1 MTAAHLDIESRSTCD
16 LKSAGL
22 YRYWEDPETEVLVV
36 RWRIGDGPVGEWVP
50 LSDPSDEENR
60 CHALVDHLRAGGT
73 VTGHNIAFDR
83 EGWNRC
89 ISLPA
94 GFPEIA
100 VEQTDCTM
108 ARCASLSLPQ
118 SLEQAGKA
126 LGLKIQKD
134 AEGHRLM
141 MRMCKP
147 KTQEPLTWHETP
159 EQLAR
164 LSEYCAQD
172 VLAECA
178 IDAAVPQLSPSEKRL
193 WVLDQKINARGVQL
207 DMPMVDKAL
216 AVAERAALAASEQ
229 IYELTDGAVQ
239 RTTETAKIV
248 KWLNAR
254 GIPAES
260 IAKGE
265 QDELLV
271 RADLFDDPLA
281 RQVIELRRASA
292 KSSVAKYRA
301 MQRSVCKD
309 GRVRGTLNFHGA
321 STGRWA
327 GRLIQPQNLPR
338 IGDAGPDVEELHA
351 ILAAY
356 DADEAFA
363 VCQLNFDNPL
373 DVLSKA
379 LRSMLIAKP
388 GHELVGGD
396 YSNIEGR
403 VNAWLAGED
412 WKVQA
417 FADFDAGVGADLYV
431 LAYAKAFGVEPESV
445 DKFLRQQGKVME
457 LALGYQGGV
466 RAFQKMAAG
475 YGMVVSD
482 ERADELKVAWREAHP
497 AIVKSWYAL
506 QDAAINAVRNP
517 GMKVP
522 CLDGKIIY
530 MVKNNI
536 LWCRL
541 PSGRPLAYVAPH
553 IEQGKC
559 KACGGTGGL
568 FDKEADAFA
577 NPRED
582 CPECWG
588 RGEVKARVCFYGQNS
603 ATKKWQ
609 KNSLYGGL
617 QCLTGDNLVL
627 CRRGWVRLDQV
638 EGGDQVWD
646 GVDWVPHGGLVFKGV
661 KQTLTLDG
669 VRLTADHHV
678 LTKQGWKSASS
689 CEGLERPDVRLPDG
703 FALPWGQREEVPL
716 AFPLRVRGGSGQGGG
731 RGQARKDQVLRV
743 LPGPG
748 AAGTRDHA
756 RHVEGAAV
764 RGVAV
769 DAGAVRQ
776 PKASGVGELRRA
788 WDHCL
793 RAVEFLRAVLGRY
806 GAYLPA
812 GVGHRS
818 AGQRRWV
825 QREQLPLGDAQD
837 QQSQQ
842 AAEFSHRHSVG
853 GDDCVGSSGAVRHR
867 AIDALVSD
875 RPGGPARFAVR
886 ETGRHEQVYDLLNCG
901 PRHRFAV
908 RSRKGLLLAHNCEN
922 VVQAIAR
929 DILAEGM
936 FRLEDAGYPLVL
948 TVHDENICE
957 VPEGFGSPEELA
969 ELMSIVPTW
978 AEGLPVAVSAWKDPR
993 YVK

>member
-1 MTAAHLDIESRSTCD
+1 MTVAHLDLESRSTCD
-16 LKSAGL
+16 LKTAGL

-36 RWRIGDGPVGEWVP
+36 RWRIGDGPVHELGGVNDWQLE
-50 LSDPSDEENR
+50 
-60 CHALVDHLRAGGT
+60 CHIVDGLP
-73 VTGHNIAFDR
+73 VVGHNIAFDR
-83 EGWNRC
+83 EGWNTRR
-89 ISLPA
+89 LGPQ
-94 GFPEIA
+94 IA
-100 VEQTDCTM
+100 IEQTDCTM

-134 AEGHRLM
+134 VEGHRVM
-141 MRMCKP
+141 MRLCKP
-147 KTQEPLTWHETP
+147 KKVHPDGRVEWNETP

-193 WVLDQKINARGVQL
+193 WVLDQRINARGVML
-207 DMPMVDKAL
+207 DMPAVDKAL

-229 IYELTDGAVQ
+229 VYELTDGAVQ

-248 KWLNAR
+248 KWLNDR
-254 GIPAES
+254 GIPASS

-265 QDELLV
+265 QEELLV

-338 IGDAGPDVEELHA
+338 IGDAGPDVEDLHA
-351 ILAAY
+351 ILAAH

-379 LRSMLIAKP
+379 LRSMLIAAP
-388 GHELVGGD
+388 GHKLIGGD

-403 VNAWLAGED
+403 VNAWLAGEH
-412 WKVQA
+412 WKVEA
-417 FADFDAGVGADLYV
+417 FADFDAGVGVDLYV
-431 LAYAKAFGVEPESV
+431 LAYAKAFGVSTDAV
-445 DKFLRQQGKVME
+445 DKSLRQQGKVME

-475 YGMVVSD
+475 YGMIVSD

-506 QDAAINAVRNP
+506 QDAAIHAVKNP

-522 CLDGKIIY
+522 CLDGKIVY
-530 MVKNNI
+530 RVANNI

-541 PSGRPLAYVAPH
+541 PSGRPLAYVAPW
-553 IEQGKC
+553 IESGQC
-559 KACGGTGGL
+559 RECHGL
-568 FDKEADAFA
+568 GQVED
-577 NPRED
+577 ED
-582 CPECWG
+582 CAACWG
-588 RGEVKARVCFYGQNS
+588 RGQVKERVAFYGQNS

-609 KNSLYGGL
+609 KNALYGGL
-617 QCLTGDNLVL
+617 Q
-627 CRRGWVRLDQV
+627 
-638 EGGDQVWD
+638 
-646 GVDWVPHGGLVFKGV
+646 
-661 KQTLTLDG
+661 
-669 VRLTADHHV
+669 
-678 LTKQGWKSASS
+678 
-689 CEGLERPDVRLPDG
+689 
-703 FALPWGQREEVPL
+703 
-716 AFPLRVRGGSGQGGG
+716 
-731 RGQARKDQVLRV
+731 
-743 LPGPG
+743 
-748 AAGTRDHA
+748 
-756 RHVEGAAV
+756 
-764 RGVAV
+764 
-769 DAGAVRQ
+769 
-776 PKASGVGELRRA
+776 
-788 WDHCL
+788 
-793 RAVEFLRAVLGRY
+793 
-806 GAYLPA
+806 
-812 GVGHRS
+812 
-818 AGQRRWV
+818 
-825 QREQLPLGDAQD
+825 
-837 QQSQQ
+837 
-842 AAEFSHRHSVG
+842 
-853 GDDCVGSSGAVRHR
+853 
-867 AIDALVSD
+867 
-875 RPGGPARFAVR
+875 
-886 ETGRHEQVYDLLNCG
+886 
-901 PRHRFAV
+901 
-908 RSRKGLLLAHNCEN
+908 CEN

-957 VPEGFGSPEELA
+957 VPDGFGSPEELA

-978 AEGLPVAVSAWKDPR
+978 AEGLPVAVSAWEDKR

>member
-1 MTAAHLDIESRSTCD
+1 MTTAHLDIETRSTCD
-16 LKSAGL
+16 LKTAGL
-22 YRYWEDPETEVLVV
+22 YRYFDDPESEVLVV
-36 RWRIGDGPVGEWVP
+36 RWRLNDGPVGEWRKGGP
-50 LSDPSDEENR
+50 FPTGLNLLSD
-60 CHALVDHLRAGGT
+60 HIAAGGI
-73 VTGHNIAFDR
+73 VAGHNIAFDR
-83 EGWNRC
+83 EGWNTK
-89 ISLPA
+89 IAPA
-94 GFPEIA
+94 IGGPRIT

-134 AEGHRLM
+134 VEGHRLM

-147 KTQEPLTWHETP
+147 KKVHPDGRVEWNETP

-193 WVLDQKINARGVQL
+193 WVLDQKINARGVML
-207 DMPMVDKAL
+207 DMPAVDKAL

-229 IYELTDGAVQ
+229 VYELTDGAVQ

-248 KWLNAR
+248 KWLNDR
-254 GIPAES
+254 GIPASS

-265 QDELLV
+265 QEELLV

-338 IGDAGPDVEELHA
+338 IGDAGPDVEDLHA
-351 ILAAY
+351 ILAAH

-379 LRSMLIAKP
+379 LRSMLIAAP
-388 GHELVGGD
+388 GHTLIGGD

-403 VNAWLAGED
+403 VNAWLAGEH
-412 WKVQA
+412 WKVEA
-417 FADFDAGVGADLYV
+417 FADFDAGVGVDLYV
-431 LAYAKAFGVEPESV
+431 LAYAKAFGVSTDAV
-445 DKFLRQQGKVME
+445 DKSLRQQGKVME

-475 YGMVVSD
+475 YGMIVSD

-506 QDAAINAVRNP
+506 QDAAIHAVKNP

-530 MVKNNI
+530 RVANNI

-541 PSGRPLAYVAPH
+541 PSGRPLAYVAPW
-553 IEQGKC
+553 IESGQC
-559 KACGGTGGL
+559 RECHGL
-568 FDKEADAFA
+568 GQVED
-577 NPRED
+577 ED
-582 CPECWG
+582 CAACWG
-588 RGEVKARVCFYGQNS
+588 RGEVKERVAFHGQNS

-609 KNSLYGGL
+609 KNALYGGL
-617 QCLTGDNLVL
+617 Q
-627 CRRGWVRLDQV
+627 
-638 EGGDQVWD
+638 
-646 GVDWVPHGGLVFKGV
+646 
-661 KQTLTLDG
+661 
-669 VRLTADHHV
+669 
-678 LTKQGWKSASS
+678 
-689 CEGLERPDVRLPDG
+689 
-703 FALPWGQREEVPL
+703 
-716 AFPLRVRGGSGQGGG
+716 
-731 RGQARKDQVLRV
+731 
-743 LPGPG
+743 
-748 AAGTRDHA
+748 
-756 RHVEGAAV
+756 
-764 RGVAV
+764 
-769 DAGAVRQ
+769 
-776 PKASGVGELRRA
+776 
-788 WDHCL
+788 
-793 RAVEFLRAVLGRY
+793 
-806 GAYLPA
+806 
-812 GVGHRS
+812 
-818 AGQRRWV
+818 
-825 QREQLPLGDAQD
+825 
-837 QQSQQ
+837 
-842 AAEFSHRHSVG
+842 
-853 GDDCVGSSGAVRHR
+853 
-867 AIDALVSD
+867 
-875 RPGGPARFAVR
+875 
-886 ETGRHEQVYDLLNCG
+886 
-901 PRHRFAV
+901 
-908 RSRKGLLLAHNCEN
+908 CEN

-957 VPEGFGSPEELA
+957 VPDGFGSPDELA

-978 AEGLPVAVSAWKDPR
+978 AEGLPVAVSAWEDKR

>member
-1 MTAAHLDIESRSTCD
+1 MTVAHLDIETRSTCD
-16 LKSAGL
+16 LKTAGL
-22 YRYWEDPETEVLVV
+22 YRYFEDPETEVLCV
-36 RWRIGDGPVGEWVP
+36 RWRIGDGPVGEWRKGGP
-50 LSDPSDEENR
+50 FPTGLNLL
-60 CHALVDHLRAGGT
+60 ADHIAAGGI
-73 VTGHNIAFDR
+73 VAGHNIAFDR
-83 EGWNRC
+83 EGWNTRVAYDLGC
-89 ISLPA
+89 PRIR
-94 GFPEIA
+94 

-108 ARCASLSLPQ
+108 SRAAALSLPQ

-126 LGLKIQKD
+126 LGLSIKKD
-134 AEGHRLM
+134 VEGHRVM

-147 KTQEPLTWHETP
+147 KKVHPDGRVEWNETP

-193 WVLDQKINARGVQL
+193 WALDQKINARGVML

-229 IYELTDGAVQ
+229 VYELTDGAVQ

-248 KWLNAR
+248 KWLNDR
-254 GIPAES
+254 GIPTSS

-265 QDELLV
+265 QEELLV

-338 IGDAGPDVEELHA
+338 IGDAGPDVEDLHA

-379 LRSMLIAKP
+379 LRSMLIAAP
-388 GHELVGGD
+388 GHKLIGGD

-403 VNAWLAGED
+403 VNAWLAGEH
-412 WKVQA
+412 WKVEA
-417 FADFDAGVGADLYV
+417 FADFDAGVGVDLYV
-431 LAYAKAFGVEPESV
+431 LAYAKAFGVATDAV
-445 DKFLRQQGKVME
+445 DKSLRQQGKVME

-475 YGMVVSD
+475 YGMIVSD

-497 AIVKSWYAL
+497 AIVKTWYAL
-506 QDAAINAVRNP
+506 QDAAIHAVKNP

-530 MVKNNI
+530 RVANNI

-541 PSGRPLAYVAPH
+541 PSGRPLAYVAPW
-553 IEQGKC
+553 IESGQC
-559 KACGGTGGL
+559 RECHGL
-568 FDKEADAFA
+568 GQVED
-577 NPRED
+577 ED
-582 CPECWG
+582 CAACWG
-588 RGEVKARVCFYGQNS
+588 RGQVKERVAFHGQNS

-609 KNSLYGGL
+609 KNALYGGL
-617 QCLTGDNLVL
+617 Q
-627 CRRGWVRLDQV
+627 
-638 EGGDQVWD
+638 
-646 GVDWVPHGGLVFKGV
+646 
-661 KQTLTLDG
+661 
-669 VRLTADHHV
+669 
-678 LTKQGWKSASS
+678 
-689 CEGLERPDVRLPDG
+689 
-703 FALPWGQREEVPL
+703 
-716 AFPLRVRGGSGQGGG
+716 
-731 RGQARKDQVLRV
+731 
-743 LPGPG
+743 
-748 AAGTRDHA
+748 
-756 RHVEGAAV
+756 
-764 RGVAV
+764 
-769 DAGAVRQ
+769 
-776 PKASGVGELRRA
+776 
-788 WDHCL
+788 
-793 RAVEFLRAVLGRY
+793 
-806 GAYLPA
+806 
-812 GVGHRS
+812 
-818 AGQRRWV
+818 
-825 QREQLPLGDAQD
+825 
-837 QQSQQ
+837 
-842 AAEFSHRHSVG
+842 
-853 GDDCVGSSGAVRHR
+853 
-867 AIDALVSD
+867 
-875 RPGGPARFAVR
+875 
-886 ETGRHEQVYDLLNCG
+886 
-901 PRHRFAV
+901 
-908 RSRKGLLLAHNCEN
+908 CEN

-957 VPEGFGSPEELA
+957 VPDGFGSPEELA

-978 AEGLPVAVSAWKDPR
+978 AEGLPVAVSAWEDKR

>member
-1 MTAAHLDIESRSTCD
+1 MTVVHLDLESRSTCD

-22 YRYWEDPETEVLVV
+22 YRYWEDAETEVLVV
-36 RWRIGDGPVGEWVP
+36 RWRIGDGPVRSGLDNGVNLYE
-50 LSDPSDEENR
+50 LEDLAN
-60 CHALVDHLRAGGT
+60 HIKAGLP
-73 VTGHNIAFDR
+73 VCGHNIAFDR
-83 EGWNRC
+83 EGWNAR
-89 ISLPA
+89 IAPAYGLPK
-94 GFPEIA
+94 IT

-108 ARCASLSLPQ
+108 ARCAALSLPQ

-134 AEGHRLM
+134 VEGHRLM

-147 KTQEPLTWHETP
+147 KKTHPDGRVEWNETP

-229 IYELTDGAVQ
+229 VYELTDGAVQ

-260 IAKGE
+260 VAKGE
-265 QDELLV
+265 TDELLI
-271 RADLFDDPLA
+271 RADLFDDPVA

-338 IGDAGPDVEELHA
+338 IGDAGPAVEALHE

-373 DVLSKA
+373 DTLSKA
-379 LRSMLIAKP
+379 LRSMLIAAP
-388 GHELVGGD
+388 GHELLGGD

-412 WKVQA
+412 WKVEA
-417 FADFDAGVGADLYV
+417 FADFDAGVGVDLYV
-431 LAYAKAFGVEPESV
+431 LAYAKAFGVSTDAV
-445 DKFLRQQGKVME
+445 DKSLRQQGKVME

-466 RAFQKMAAG
+466 RAFQKMAAS
-475 YGMVVSD
+475 YGMTVSD

-497 AIVKSWYAL
+497 AIAKSWYAL

-522 CLDGKIIY
+522 CLDGKIVY
-530 MVKNNI
+530 MVRKNI

-553 IEQGKC
+553 IEQGQC
-559 KACGGTGGL
+559 RECHGL
-568 FDKEADAFA
+568 GLIDE
-577 NPRED
+577 ED
-582 CPECWG
+582 CAACWG

-603 ATKKWQ
+603 TTKKWQ

-617 QCLTGDNLVL
+617 Q
-627 CRRGWVRLDQV
+627 
-638 EGGDQVWD
+638 
-646 GVDWVPHGGLVFKGV
+646 
-661 KQTLTLDG
+661 
-669 VRLTADHHV
+669 
-678 LTKQGWKSASS
+678 
-689 CEGLERPDVRLPDG
+689 
-703 FALPWGQREEVPL
+703 
-716 AFPLRVRGGSGQGGG
+716 
-731 RGQARKDQVLRV
+731 
-743 LPGPG
+743 
-748 AAGTRDHA
+748 
-756 RHVEGAAV
+756 
-764 RGVAV
+764 
-769 DAGAVRQ
+769 
-776 PKASGVGELRRA
+776 
-788 WDHCL
+788 
-793 RAVEFLRAVLGRY
+793 
-806 GAYLPA
+806 
-812 GVGHRS
+812 
-818 AGQRRWV
+818 
-825 QREQLPLGDAQD
+825 
-837 QQSQQ
+837 
-842 AAEFSHRHSVG
+842 
-853 GDDCVGSSGAVRHR
+853 
-867 AIDALVSD
+867 
-875 RPGGPARFAVR
+875 
-886 ETGRHEQVYDLLNCG
+886 
-901 PRHRFAV
+901 
-908 RSRKGLLLAHNCEN
+908 CEN

-969 ELMSIVPTW
+969 EIMSIVPTW
-978 AEGLPVAVSAWKDPR
+978 ADGLPVAVSAWKDRR